1 MLTVVVGPPCAG
13 KSTYVRRMAHAGDVL
28 VDYDALARVLG
39 SDRAHEAPPNVADVA
54 YFARHAVVTRC
65 IEKGWPAW
73 VIHSRPSEAQLD
85 AYRDAGARLVLL
97 DPGMDECMVRCER
110 DGRPPGTAERIRD
123 WYARPPQLA
132 ADWRVTP

>member
-1 MLTVVVGPPCAG
+1 MENLRFITFIVE
-13 KSTYVRRMAHAGDVL
+13 SLMAVYRHNGLLKASIVS
-28 VDYDALARVLG
+28 ATNAHRLG
-39 SDRAHEAPPNVADVA
+39 AHEAPPNVADVA
-54 YFARHAVVTRC
+54 YFAQHAVVTSC

-97 DPGMDECMVRCER
+97 DPGMDECMARCER

>member
-13 KSTYVRRMAHAGDVL
+13 KSTYIRRMARAGDVL
-28 VDYDALARVLG
+28 IDYDALARALG
-39 SDRAHEAPPNVADVA
+39 SDRAHEAPPNVADAA
-54 YFARHAVVTRC
+54 YFARSAAVARC

-73 VIHSRPSEAQLD
+73 VIHSRPSESQLD
-85 AYRDAGARLVLL
+85 AYRDAGARLA
-97 DPGMDECMVRCER
+97 RCER

>member
-13 KSTYVRRMAHAGDVL
+13 KSTYVRRMARAGDVL
-28 VDYDALARVLG
+28 VDYDALACALG

-54 YFARHAVVTRC
+54 YFAQHAVVTRC

-97 DPGMDECMVRCER
+97 DPGMDECMARCER